1 MAQHLPGQPGADG
14 RFVRLDD
21 GDMHV
26 VEEGTPGGP
35 VLLLIHGTGASTAWW
50 DPVVPALAGACRVI
64 RVDLAGNGQSAS
76 PASGYDIPAHA
87 RRVGAAL
94 DRIGA
99 GRVTAI
105 GHSMGCMVATALAE
119 QRPDKVAALA
129 LIDMG
134 PSLDALIP
142 EGLLVRLL
150 LTRFPGGLLW
160 RLRNEATIRKA
171 MRTAFARPIDIPDA
185 VIQATLRMTHRAL
198 AGTARGSLDY
208 MRQQSLTD
216 RLAALGVPVLVIFGT
231 EDARYPSSSAAAYRA
246 VPGARV
252 ELLPGVGHTP
262 MMEDPQTTGTLL
274 LEFAAATERPADSPA
289 IAVPVPGRHDI
300 PAGLQENVDPGHCP
314 PTRSR
319 SANSCHSH

>member
-1 MAQHLPGQPGADG
+1 MTERMSGDPDTDD

-21 GDMHV
+21 GDLHLV
-26 VEEGTPGGP
+26 QDGKPGGP
-35 VLLLIHGTGASTAWW
+35 ALLLIHGTAGSAAWW
-50 DPVVPALAGACRVI
+50 DPVVPPLADAYRVV
-64 RVDLAGNGQSAS
+64 RVDLLGHGRSSS
-76 PASGYDIPAHA
+76 PAGGYDIPAHA

-94 DRIGA
+94 DRLGA
-99 GRVTAI
+99 GRVVVV

-119 QRPDKVAALA
+119 QRPDKVTALA

-134 PSLDALIP
+134 PSLDAQIP

-150 LTRFPGGLLW
+150 LARFPGQLMW
-160 RLRNEATIRKA
+160 RLRSEATIRKA
-171 MRTAFARPIDIPDA
+171 MGTAVTRPVDIPGA
-185 VIQATLRMTHRAL
+185 LIEATLGMTHRAL

-208 MRQQSLTD
+208 LRQRSLPD

-262 MMEDPQTTGTLL
+262 MLEDPQTTSTLL
-274 LEFAAATERPADSPA
+274 LEFAAATAHPS
-289 IAVPVPGRHDI
+289 
-300 PAGLQENVDPGHCP
+300 
-314 PTRSR
+314 
-319 SANSCHSH
+319 